1 MTIRMLAT
9 TALCAGLALTT
20 AQAVSAQT
28 IIRAG
33 HGAQAGHPTQFGLV
47 KLAELVQ
54 ERTNGAVV
62 IEVYPDRQLGEER
75 EMVEGLQLGTVDMV
89 VTSTG
94 PVGSFVPEFSVIDL
108 PFLFESSEHAY
119 AVFDGEIGQDLLAQF
134 DDAGIVGLAI
144 WENGWRHLT
153 TNTPVETPADLQGM
167 KLRTMQNPVHMAAF
181 ETFGAS
187 PIPMAWGEVFTSL
200 SQGVIDAQENPITVI
215 YTNNLWE
222 VQKSVTMTGHVYGPH
237 VALFSKVVW
246 DGLPEEAREAIIGSI
261 AEATAFQRETSARL
275 EAEQIE
281 LLKQNGMEIA
291 EVDLAPFREAA
302 GTVYSRFEADF
313 DPALIERIRAAA
325 N

>member
-1 MTIRMLAT
+1 MNIRNAIATGLAT
-9 TALCAGLALTT
+9 GLILGTASL
-20 AQAVSAQT
+20 AQAQT
-28 IIRAG
+28 VIRAG
-33 HGAQAGHPTQFGLV
+33 HGAQSGHPTHFGLV
-47 KLAELVQ
+47 KLAELVE
-54 ERTNGAVV
+54 ERTDGAVV

-94 PVGSFVPEFSVIDL
+94 PVGSFVPEFTVIDL

-119 AVFDGEIGQDLLAQF
+119 RVFDGEIGQELLAGF
-134 DDAGIVGLAI
+134 EPAGIVGLAI

-153 TNTPVETPADLQGM
+153 TNIPVESPADLQGM

-181 ETFGAS
+181 ENFGAS

-200 SQGVIDAQENPITVI
+200 SQGVIDAQENPITII

-222 VQKSVTMTGHVYGPH
+222 VQKNVTMTGHVYGPH

-246 DGLPEEAREAIIGSI
+246 DGLPEEAREAIIASMP
-261 AEATAFQRETSARL
+261 EATAYQRETSARL

-281 LLKQNGMEIA
+281 LLKENGMQVSEI
-291 EVDLAPFREAA
+291 DLTPFREAA
-302 GTVYSRFEADF
+302 GAVYAQFEADF